1 MCKKSRRKKLP
12 THHVGEVAGG
22 VIVVV
27 GMSLVRVAAAL
38 VQILRQL
45 SPIALHILEMKNL
58 SDTSEFTPIRITA
71 ASRIEIGR

>member
-1 MCKKSRRKKLP
+1 MCKKRRQKNLP

-45 SPIALHILEMKNL
+45 SPIALHIFEV
-58 SDTSEFTPIRITA
+58 
-71 ASRIEIGR
+71 